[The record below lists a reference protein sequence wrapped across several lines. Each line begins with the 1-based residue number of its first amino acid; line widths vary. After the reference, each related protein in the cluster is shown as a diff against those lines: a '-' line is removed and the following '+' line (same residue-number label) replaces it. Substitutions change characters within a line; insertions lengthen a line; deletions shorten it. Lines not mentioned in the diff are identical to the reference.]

1 MERTL
6 GIIVLLFGF
15 NLAVAQTDF
24 NEKIYKSFVTSDMA
38 KWKSTID
45 EMNRKTVAS
54 NSFLLELVNFQY
66 GYIAYQIGIKNY
78 KEARY
83 YLEQAEKNLEEL
95 EKNGYNPSAVNSYKS
110 AFNGFKI
117 GLNALK
123 APFLGPKSIEYA
135 EKAVKLNK
143 NCHLGYI
150 QKGNIQFYMPSAFGG
165 SKLEAL
171 EYYKKA
177 QKLMEQ
183 TPGQSTSN
191 WNYLNLLIVIAQAHV
206 KLNDYNSAA
215 QYYEKIL
222 RVEPDFEWVK
232 NEYKSLKN
240 NGKA

>member
-6 GIIVLLFGF
+6 SIIVLLFGF
-15 NLAVAQTDF
+15 NLAVAQNDF
-24 NEKIYKSFVTSDMA
+24 NEKIYKSFITSDMT
-38 KWKSTID
+38 KWKYIID
-45 EMNRKTVAS
+45 EMNRKPAAS

-66 GYIAYQIGIKNY
+66 GYIAYHIGIKNY
-78 KEARY
+78 SEARH
-83 YLEQAEKNLEEL
+83 YLELAEKNLAKL
-95 EKNGYNPSAVNSYKS
+95 ESNGYNPSAVNSYKS

-117 GLNALK
+117 GLNVLK

-135 EKAVKLNK
+135 EMAVKFNK

-165 SKLEAL
+165 SKQEAL

-183 TPGQSTSN
+183 TPGQSTKN
-191 WNYLNLLIVIAQAHV
+191 WNYLNLLIVIAQAHS
-206 KLNDYNSAA
+206 KLNDYNSTA

-222 RVEPDFEWVK
+222 AVEPDFEWVK
-232 NEYKSLKN
+232 KEYELLKN